1 MLNKTNELKIGDEV
15 YCIFDKSE
23 ELFGKNI
30 FDFHYKMP
38 WKAIIDN
45 ISEFDSCYCTIV
57 IKEQCMTYNQIDI
70 KDIYKTE
77 EEALKSYL
85 EKIGKQKRTLYDR
98 FANLH
103 REEIKIVQNLIRLE
117 DDKL

>member
-1 MLNKTNELKIGDEV
+1 
-15 YCIFDKSE
+15 
-23 ELFGKNI
+23 
-30 FDFHYKMP
+30 MP

-57 IKEQCMTYNQIDI
+57 IKEQGMTYNQIDI
-70 KDIYKTE
+70 KDIYKTK

-103 REEIKIVQNLIRLE
+103 KEEIKIVQ
-117 DDKL
+117 KLNEECRVVVIPNS

>member
-1 MLNKTNELKIGDEV
+1 MLNKTDEV

-23 ELFGKNI
+23 KLFGKNI

-45 ISEFDSCYCTIV
+45 ISERDSCYCTIV
-57 IKEQCMTYNQIDI
+57 IKEKGLTFNMIHT
-70 KDIYKTE
+70 KDIYQSEK
-77 EEALKSYL
+77 EALESYL
-85 EKIGKQKRTLYDR
+85 EKIRKQKKILYNEYV
-98 FANLH
+98 NLY
-103 REEIKIVQNLIRLE
+103 REEIKIVQKLIKLE